1 MKFQRGMGLSGLMIG
16 GVIFALLALLTMKV
30 LPEWIEYGKIVKVVK
45 ATANDGNLKDASIA
59 DVRAAYDKRAD
70 IDLIKSVSGQDLD
83 ITKESNNLN
92 ITFAYT
98 KKVPLFYNVSLV
110 FDFEGHSAS
119 K

>member
-1 MKFQRGMGLSGLMIG
+1 
-16 GVIFALLALLTMKV
+16 
-30 LPEWIEYGKIVKVVK
+30 VVK

-83 ITKESNNLN
+83 ITKEGNNLN
-92 ITFAYT
+92 IAFAYT